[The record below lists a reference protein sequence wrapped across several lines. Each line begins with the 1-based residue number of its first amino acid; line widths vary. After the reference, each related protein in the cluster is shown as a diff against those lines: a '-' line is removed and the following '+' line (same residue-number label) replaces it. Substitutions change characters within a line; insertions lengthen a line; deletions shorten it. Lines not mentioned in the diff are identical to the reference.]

1 MLTYSFEGKGSESL
15 YTHLYNCIK
24 NDVLS
29 GVLAAGYKLPS
40 KRTFAKNLGISTITV
55 ENAYA
60 QLIAEGFIYSIPKKG
75 YFVSDID
82 VTRSVKS
89 ASAPMKTA
97 ENPQFF
103 ADLVSNSTLHTL
115 FPFSVWAKLMRDVIS
130 HKSQSLMTKPP
141 CGGIYELREQIAE
154 HLRQFRAVEVDP
166 SRIIVG
172 AGTEYLYG
180 LIIQLVGRGKIYAAE
195 EPGYKKIGKIYR
207 SNGVKICHVPI
218 DGAGLDAQ
226 KLRESGADV
235 VHISPSHHFPTGIV
249 MPISRRYELLSWAA
263 QKDGRYI
270 IEDDYDSEFR
280 MVGKPVPSLKSI
292 DAADAVI
299 YMNTFTKSLAPTIR
313 ISYMVLPEPLAERF
327 YRELGF
333 YSCTV
338 SNFEQYTLAEFIGGG
353 YMENHINRMRRHYKN
368 VRDTLLYE
376 IRKNPTLKSAK
387 ILEEDAG
394 LHFLLKLDTRLTD
407 EELKAA
413 IRREG
418 INISCL
424 SDYYSDAAQAE
435 KNTLIINYSSILP
448 DDARAVAVRLAN
460 AVSKKVKM

>member
-15 YTHLYNCIK
+15 YAHLYNCIK

-29 GVLAAGYKLPS
+29 GVLASGYKLPS

-82 VTRSVKS
+82 VTRSVKY
-89 ASAPMKTA
+89 ASAPMRTA
-97 ENPQFF
+97 EDASFF
-103 ADLVSNSTLHTL
+103 ADLVSNSTPL
-115 FPFSVWAKLMRDVIS
+115 FPFSVWAKLMRDAIS
-130 HKSQSLMTKPP
+130 HRDRELMTKPP

-154 HLRQFRAVEVDP
+154 HLRQFRAVEVDS

-180 LIIQLVGRGKIYAAE
+180 LIIQLIGRDKIYAVE
-195 EPGYKKIGKIYR
+195 EPGYKKIGKIYE
-207 SNGVKICHVPI
+207 SHGVKVAHIPI
-218 DGAGLDAQ
+218 DKSGLNAQELKKSSADA
-226 KLRESGADV
+226 

-263 QKDGRYI
+263 QKEGRYI

-299 YMNTFTKSLAPTIR
+299 YVNTFTKSLAPTIR
-313 ISYMVLPEPLAERF
+313 ISYMVLPAPLAERF

-353 YMENHINRMRRHYKN
+353 YLENHINRMRRHYKN
-368 VRDTLLYE
+368 VRDTFLDE
-376 IRKNPTLKSAK
+376 IRKNHVLKHAK
-387 ILEEDAG
+387 ICEEDAG
-394 LHFLLKLDTRLTD
+394 LHFLLKLDTSLTD
-407 EELKAA
+407 DELKAA
-413 IRREG
+413 IRRG
-418 INISCL
+418 GVNISCL
-424 SDYYSDAAQAE
+424 SDYYSDASLSE
-435 KNTLIINYSSILP
+435 KGTLIINYSSILSEDVP
-448 DDARAVAVRLAN
+448 EVVARLAG
-460 AVSKKVKM
+460 AVG

>member
-15 YTHLYNCIK
+15 YAHLYNCIK
-24 NDVLS
+24 NDILS
-29 GVLAAGYKLPS
+29 GVLASGYKLPS
-40 KRTFAKNLGISTITV
+40 KRAFAKNLGISTITV

-60 QLIAEGFIYSIPKKG
+60 QLIAEGYIYSIAKKG

-89 ASAPMKTA
+89 AAAPAKTA
-97 ENPQFF
+97 ENASFF

-115 FPFSVWAKLMRDVIS
+115 FPFSVWAKLMRDIIAHRS
-130 HKSQSLMTKPP
+130 RELMTKPP
-141 CGGIYELREQIAE
+141 CGGIYELREKIAE

-166 SRIIVG
+166 SQIIIG

-180 LIIQLVGRGKIYAAE
+180 LIIQLIGHGKVYAAE
-195 EPGYKKIGKIYR
+195 EPGYRKIEKIYM
-207 SNGVKICHVPI
+207 SHGVEIRHIPI
-218 DGAGLDAQ
+218 DRAGLDAR

-249 MPISRRYELLSWAA
+249 MPVSRRYELLSWAA
-263 QKDGRYI
+263 EKDGRYI

-280 MVGKPVPSLKSI
+280 MTGRPVPSLKSI
-292 DAADAVI
+292 DATDTVI

-313 ISYMVLPEPLAERF
+313 ISYMVLPEHLAERF

-338 SNFEQYTLAEFIGGG
+338 SNFEQYTLLEFIGGG
-353 YMENHINRMRRHYKN
+353 HLENHINRMRRHYKN
-368 VRDTLLYE
+368 VRDTWLSE
-376 IRKNPTLKSAK
+376 IRANRILKSAE
-387 ILEEDAG
+387 IREEDAG
-394 LHFLLKLDTRLTD
+394 LHFLLKLDTPLTD
-407 EELKAA
+407 DELKAA
-413 IRREG
+413 ILRGG

-424 SDYYSDAAQAE
+424 SDYYSDASSAE
-435 KNTLIINYSSILP
+435 KGTLIINYSSILP
-448 DDARAVAVRLAN
+448 EEVHEVVARLAA
-460 AVSKKVKM
+460 AVG